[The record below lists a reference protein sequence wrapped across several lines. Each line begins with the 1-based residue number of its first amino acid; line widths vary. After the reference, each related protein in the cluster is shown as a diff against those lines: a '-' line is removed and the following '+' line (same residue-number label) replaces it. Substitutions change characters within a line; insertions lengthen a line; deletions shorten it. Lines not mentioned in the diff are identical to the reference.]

1 MTTSFAPRPGYS
13 RAEKRLDAII
23 HVVGVGAALLAV
35 PLLIGAALMRSI
47 ETGSGSFIVAVSI
60 YGACLMAMLSASALF
75 NLGIKPGLNWLFQRL
90 DHAAI
95 YLKIAGTYTPFTL
108 ITGQGLGLLAGL
120 WGAAALGVALKL
132 FSPVRFRFAALALYL
147 GMGWAGVLILP
158 ALAQALPLA
167 TLVLMVLG
175 GLVYTTGV
183 LFYLWTRL
191 PYHFA
196 IWHIFVLVGSF
207 LFYAAVMV
215 LLLAG

>member
-1 MTTSFAPRPGYS
+1 MPTPFAPRNGYS
-13 RAEKRLDAII
+13 PAEKRLDAVI
-23 HVVGVGAALLAV
+23 HIAGVGAAVLAV
-35 PLLIGAALMRSI
+35 PFLIWAASLRSI
-47 ETGSGSFIVAVSI
+47 EAESGSFVLGASI
-60 YGACLMAMLSASALF
+60 YAACLVAMLSASALY
-75 NLGIKPGLNWLFQRL
+75 NLGVRPSLNWLLQRI

-108 ITGQGLGLLAGL
+108 ITGQGLGVLAGL
-120 WGAAALGVALKL
+120 WGAAAVGVALKL
-132 FSPVRFRFAALALYL
+132 FSPVRFRVAALALYL
-147 GMGWAGVLILP
+147 GMGWASVVILP
-158 ALAQALPLA
+158 ALAQTLPVA